1 MSHVNQPIHL
11 PEIYRQHHVKV
22 RAFIFGMVR
31 DEWIAEDLT
40 QETFVRVLRNVSALN
55 DPAKISSWIFTIA
68 SRLCQDHFR
77 DRRKSPVKPEEV
89 PERSKEIPLVSI
101 QTKVEQHQM
110 TDCVRQYMDLL
121 PESLKGVLVLYDVL
135 EFTHK
140 EIADTLQI
148 SVQNVKVRL
157 HRARS
162 GLKRILEEKCRFES
176 DERNVR
182 VCVPR

>member
-1 MSHVNQPIHL
+1 
-11 PEIYRQHHVKV
+11 
-22 RAFIFGMVR
+22 
-31 DEWIAEDLT
+31 
-40 QETFVRVLRNVSALN
+40 
-55 DPAKISSWIFTIA
+55 
-68 SRLCQDHFR
+68 
-77 DRRKSPVKPEEV
+77 
-89 PERSKEIPLVSI
+89 
-101 QTKVEQHQM
+101 M

-121 PESLKGVLVLYDVL
+121 PESLKSVLVLYDVL

-140 EIADTLQI
+140 EIAEMLHI

-157 HRARS
+157 HRART